1 MFETSFEDGEA
12 QQIKVSTLSERG
24 AENIGVMELAA
35 RVRGGLS
42 SSVQLQSL
50 AGTADHNMNEVK
62 SNLFDGSLRAKYL
75 ANVRAT
81 QSQPVEAS
89 MTSPA
94 APPRPERFTAKR
106 TGRRGVRAMRAT
118 GNPSPRGSSSGP
130 S

>member
-81 QSQPVEAS
+81 QSQPVEATFS
-89 MTSPA
+89 RIEPA
-94 APPRPERFTAKR
+94 VVKEYVLACVHDEPS
-106 TGRRGVRAMRAT
+106 RASKA
-118 GNPSPRGSSSGP
+118 
-130 S
+130 